1 MNQKYNDCVEQIS
14 QILFQ
19 AITEREKNLV
29 ETVERLD
36 SELLSLLQSIGLRVM
51 SMLMTWLVNQ
61 VTNQSQTIGWVIH
74 RRPKIKYT
82 VIFGQLK
89 VESPYLW
96 NKKLK
101 TGIRPVAEKLGI
113 THGKHSPGLTRAL
126 VDFGAEESF
135 NQASLRFQ
143 EHYGFSV
150 ETSKLR
156 REVLQIAQLSERF
169 VEQRLAESRAGATIN
184 SRQNT
189 TRILL
194 ELDGCL
200 LRTGVKV
207 PGNQVGLTKIR
218 KIPKSSRKIDWRE
231 TRVAFARPV
240 EQKKQRTFV
249 ARMGKYPKL
258 VQQLVGAAYDR
269 GLTHNSQIFALESWS
284 QGS

>member
-14 QILFQ
+14 QLLFQ
-19 AITEREKNLV
+19 AIIEREENLV
-29 ETVERLD
+29 ETIEGLD
-36 SELLSLLQSIGLRVM
+36 SDLLSLLRTIGLRVM
-51 SMLMTWLVNQ
+51 SMVMRWLVNQ
-61 VTNQSQTIGWVIH
+61 VTSQTQTIGWVIH

-89 VESPYLW
+89 IESPYLW

-101 TGIRPVAEKLGI
+101 KGIRPVAEKLGI

-143 EHYGFSV
+143 EHYGFKIES
-150 ETSKLR
+150 SKVR

-169 VEQRLAESRAGATIN
+169 VEQRLAESRGDATIN

-194 ELDGCL
+194 EARWLSFEN
-200 LRTGVKV
+200 RSKSARK
-207 PGNQVGLTKIR
+207 PIRINQD
-218 KIPKSSRKIDWRE
+218 S
-231 TRVAFARPV
+231 
-240 EQKKQRTFV
+240 
-249 ARMGKYPKL
+249 
-258 VQQLVGAAYDR
+258 
-269 GLTHNSQIFALESWS
+269 
-284 QGS
+284 